1 MRSCVIAL
9 IAVSMSISAYAAPL
23 SGGVGEPP
31 ASGAIRVEDDEPFP
45 HTPPARPAAE
55 QKPRPG
61 NCRSYTPPYR
71 NGVCPADAR
80 PQQPSAAK
88 VKSVRNAPLPE
99 KKTEN
104 KTARRGLSDSDRPSQ
119 ATKPVIFSASHVAVT
134 AAPAGLE
141 ARRSV
146 ATTLHAMTGHL
157 FFSGFAGKH
166 PTDAA
171 VSAISGALRKG
182 LLGGVIVSDANIASD
197 RQLHALLQT
206 IRQESGEDYPFI
218 AVEQP
223 GGPDSALSQDKGF
236 AFYASANAASGAG
249 GQHEA
254 QVMYR
259 DMAGELFSLGVTV
272 NIGPSADVCSKAGV
286 DLSAPCFGTA
296 ASRVADYAA
305 AFSFGHHDRGVLT
318 ALRHVPDRLGLA
330 SWKTERAS
338 VAMLRRLAQAEP
350 CDALVIRVKAVEPV
364 SPAAARPDWTPVS
377 GESKLRRAYGF
388 RGAVIYDLDVGANGA
403 PLRYGEAIVRAFESG
418 ADIVMVK
425 DVSAL
430 PAELSTIGVEAVDE
444 GMRSGRLQKA
454 RIEDAY
460 AQVQRLK
467 ERLRVLQSR
476 ARMAETFT
484 P

>member
-23 SGGVGEPP
+23 SGGVGRPP
-31 ASGAIRVEDDEPFP
+31 ASGVVRVDDDEPFP
-45 HTPPARPAAE
+45 HPPPPRPAAE
-55 QKPRPG
+55 QKPRLG
-61 NCRSYTPPYR
+61 NCRVYTPPYR

-80 PQQPSAAK
+80 PQQPGAAK
-88 VKSVRNAPLPE
+88 VKSVKNAPPRE
-99 KKTEN
+99 KKTES
-104 KTARRGLSDSDRPSQ
+104 KRRRASEPERASQ

-134 AAPAGLE
+134 TAPASLD
-141 ARRSV
+141 ARRPV
-146 ATTLHAMTGHL
+146 ATTVRAMTGRL
-157 FFSGFAGKH
+157 LFSGFAGKH
-166 PTDAA
+166 PTDAE

-206 IRQESGEDYPFI
+206 IRLESGEDYPFI

-236 AFYASANAASGAG
+236 QFYASANATSGAG
-249 GQHEA
+249 GPYEA

-259 DMAGELFSLGVTV
+259 DMAGELFSLGATV

-305 AFSFGHHDRGVLT
+305 AFSLGHHDRGVLT
-318 ALRHVPDRLGLA
+318 ALRHVPDRPGLA

-350 CDALVIRVKAVEPV
+350 CDALVIRVKAADPV
-364 SPAAARPDWTPVS
+364 SLVAAQPDWTPVS

-388 RGAVIYDLDVGANGA
+388 NGAIIYDLDVGANGA

-430 PAELSTIGVEAVDE
+430 PAELFTIGVEAVDE

-460 AQVQRLK
+460 AQVQRIK